1 MSETATFF
9 TCEIGPLDQ
18 DVAESTC
25 VGALAPFAG
34 GRVVDDK
41 SNVLEQGQEGD
52 VQFKTPTAMVRTFRS
67 CSFPPLRTSSEFYH
81 LLREQWLRLG
91 SPNPFTSP
99 VSMHKQER

>member
-25 VGALAPFAG
+25 VRALAPFAG

-52 VQFKTPTAMVRTFRS
+52 VQFKTPTAMVRPFRS
-67 CSFPPLRTSSEFYH
+67 V
-81 LLREQWLRLG
+81 
-91 SPNPFTSP
+91 PFL
-99 VSMHKQER
+99 H